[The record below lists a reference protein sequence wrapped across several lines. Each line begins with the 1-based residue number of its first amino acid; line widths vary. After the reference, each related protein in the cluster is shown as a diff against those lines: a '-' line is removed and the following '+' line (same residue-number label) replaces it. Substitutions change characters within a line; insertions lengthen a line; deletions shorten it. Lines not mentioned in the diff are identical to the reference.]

1 MVAHLCIIA
10 AIVITVATFET
21 AKRKPQVFDGY
32 NGRSSGGEHE

>member
-10 AIVITVATFET
+10 AIVVTVATFET

-32 NGRSSGGEHE
+32 NGRANGGEHE